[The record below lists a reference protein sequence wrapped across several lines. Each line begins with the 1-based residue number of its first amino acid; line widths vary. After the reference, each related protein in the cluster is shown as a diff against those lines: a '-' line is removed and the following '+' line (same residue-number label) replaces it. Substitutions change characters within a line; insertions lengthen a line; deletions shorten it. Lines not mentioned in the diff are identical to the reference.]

1 MKAINYFLVVE
12 NIKEEPK
19 KVAGLIMTE
28 ATDEEGRY
36 KKATVISAG
45 DKIEGISNGDTVHYD
60 KHAGSAITWKDKVY
74 FVVKISDIV
83 TVE

>member
-45 DKIEGISNGDTVHYD
+45 DKI
-60 KHAGSAITWKDKVY
+60 
-74 FVVKISDIV
+74 
-83 TVE
+83 